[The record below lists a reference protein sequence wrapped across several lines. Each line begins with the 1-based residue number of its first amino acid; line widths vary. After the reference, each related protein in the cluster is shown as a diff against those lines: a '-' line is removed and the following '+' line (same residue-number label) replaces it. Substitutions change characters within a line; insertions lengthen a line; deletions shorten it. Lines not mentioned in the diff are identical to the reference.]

1 MSTVCLQNSI
11 FFPVLS
17 VCSSNKPAIVD
28 AGGMQA
34 LSIHLN
40 HASTRLVQNCL
51 WTLRNLS
58 DAGTKLDNMEHLMQ
72 GLKNFIEIISVSVI
86 LEKTKFF
93 VKINTIFFFKK
104 FFFKGLVGLLG
115 SNDVNIVTCSA
126 GILSNLTCNN
136 QKNKIVVCQFGGIEA
151 LVGTIIAAGDR
162 EEITEPAVCA
172 LRYNFSF
179 G

>member
-1 MSTVCLQNSI
+1 MDDPLLSILMSTVCIQKSI

-86 LEKTKFF
+86 LEKTKFL
-93 VKINTIFFFKK
+93 VKMIHTIFFFKK
-104 FFFKGLVGLLG
+104 IFSKVWLVYLEAMMSTSLL
-115 SNDVNIVTCSA
+115 VRLVFYP
-126 GILSNLTCNN
+126 ILLAIIKKTKSSFANL
-136 QKNKIVVCQFGGIEA
+136 
-151 LVGTIIAAGDR
+151 
-162 EEITEPAVCA
+162 EE
-172 LRYNFSF
+172 
-179 G
+179 

>member
-1 MSTVCLQNSI
+1 MDDPLLSILMSTVCWQKSI

-72 GLKNFIEIISVSVI
+72 GLKNFIQIISVSVI

-93 VKINTIFFFKK
+93 VKIILYSSLKNFFQRFGWSTWK
-104 FFFKGLVGLLG
+104 
-115 SNDVNIVTCSA
+115 
-126 GILSNLTCNN
+126 
-136 QKNKIVVCQFGGIEA
+136 QWCQHRYLFGWYFIQSY
-151 LVGTIIAAGDR
+151 LQ
-162 EEITEPAVCA
+162 
-172 LRYNFSF
+172 
-179 G
+179 

>member
-1 MSTVCLQNSI
+1 M
-11 FFPVLS
+11 
-17 VCSSNKPAIVD
+17 D

-93 VKINTIFFFKK
+93 VKIILYSSLKIFF
-104 FFFKGLVGLLG
+104 
-115 SNDVNIVTCSA
+115 
-126 GILSNLTCNN
+126 
-136 QKNKIVVCQFGGIEA
+136 QRFGW
-151 LVGTIIAAGDR
+151 T
-162 EEITEPAVCA
+162 TWKQ
-172 LRYNFSF
+172 
-179 G
+179 

>member
-1 MSTVCLQNSI
+1 M
-11 FFPVLS
+11 
-17 VCSSNKPAIVD
+17 D

-93 VKINTIFFFKK
+93 VKIKLYSSLKNFPRK
-104 FFFKGLVGLLG
+104 FFFRFYDDSIIKFYFTYLNTLFTSICIINFLVSIIRSDQDGLT
-115 SNDVNIVTCSA
+115 IV
-126 GILSNLTCNN
+126 
-136 QKNKIVVCQFGGIEA
+136 QVF
-151 LVGTIIAAGDR
+151 
-162 EEITEPAVCA
+162 
-172 LRYNFSF
+172 YNFVML
-179 G
+179 